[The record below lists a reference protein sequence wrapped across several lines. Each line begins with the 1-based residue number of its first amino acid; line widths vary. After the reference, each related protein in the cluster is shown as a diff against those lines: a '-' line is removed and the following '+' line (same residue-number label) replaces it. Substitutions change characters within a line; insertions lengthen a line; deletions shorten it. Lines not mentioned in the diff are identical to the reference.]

1 MSDTGAVNISAEPM
15 KGTQEESNSKNVAV
29 EKNEA
34 AAAEAPQEEPK
45 LPPLSAADF
54 AAYNGMAEH
63 MEYFH
68 NNFRSTWNLLYGAC
82 ESNSRPKN
90 MSIKQFLTT
99 GLQFCG
105 HLTTHHSIEE
115 MHIFPILAKKMPE
128 FKNGPKYKGAA
139 ELLRQHK
146 EIHDG
151 LDVFKAYLQQC
162 QTGEADFDLR
172 VLKTKMDSWGTVL
185 WTHLDQ
191 EVKTLG
197 AENMRKYWSVA
208 EMRRMPM

>member
-1 MSDTGAVNISAEPM
+1 MADTSTASTSADPAKE
-15 KGTQEESNSKNVAV
+15 TQEELNSRNVAL

-34 AAAEAPQEEPK
+34 TAAEV
-45 LPPLSAADF
+45 PPLTASEF
-54 AAYNGMAEH
+54 RAYNGMAEH

-68 NNFRSTWNLLYGAC
+68 DRFRSTWNLLYGAC
-82 ESNSRPKN
+82 ESNSRPKS
-90 MSIKQFLTT
+90 MSIKQFITT

-105 HLTTHHSIEE
+105 HLTAHHSIEE
-115 MHIFPILAKKMPE
+115 MHIFPVLAKRMPE

-151 LDVFKAYLQQC
+151 LDVFQLYLRQC
-162 QTGEADFDLR
+162 ETGEVDFDLK
-172 VLKTKMDSWGTVL
+172 VLKTKMESWGEVL

-191 EVKTLG
+191 EVKTL
-197 AENMRKYWSVA
+197 E
-208 EMRRMPM
+208 

>member
-1 MSDTGAVNISAEPM
+1 MADTGAVNVPAEPG
-15 KGTQEESNSKNVAV
+15 KGTQKDSNSGNVAV
-29 EKNEA
+29 DKTKV
-34 AAAEAPQEEPK
+34 AAAEVPKEEK
-45 LPPLSAADF
+45 KMPPLSASDF
-54 AAYNGMAEH
+54 KAYNGMAEH

-68 NNFRSTWNLLYGAC
+68 NHFRSTWNLLYSAC
-82 ESNSRPKN
+82 ENNSRPKN
-90 MSIKQFLTT
+90 MSIKQFITT

-105 HLTTHHSIEE
+105 HLTAHHSIEE
-115 MHIFPILAKKMPE
+115 QHIFPILAKKMPE

-146 EIHDG
+146 EIHHGMDIFQ
-151 LDVFKAYLQQC
+151 LYLQQC

-172 VLKTKMDSWGTVL
+172 VLKTKMESWGEVL

-197 AENMRKYWSVA
+197 AENMRKYWTVE
-208 EMRRMPM
+208 EMKRMPM

>member
-1 MSDTGAVNISAEPM
+1 M
-15 KGTQEESNSKNVAV
+15 
-29 EKNEA
+29 
-34 AAAEAPQEEPK
+34 PQ
-45 LPPLSAADF
+45 
-54 AAYNGMAEH
+54 
-63 MEYFH
+63 H
-68 NNFRSTWNLLYGAC
+68 NNFRNTWNLLYGAC
-82 ESNSRPKN
+82 ESNSRPRN
-90 MSIKQFLTT
+90 MSIKQFITT

-105 HLTTHHSIEE
+105 HLHAHHSIEE
-115 MHIFPILAKKMPE
+115 MHVFPVLAKRMPE

-151 LDVFKAYLQQC
+151 MDVFQLYLKQC
-162 QTGEADFDLR
+162 ESGEVDFDLR
-172 VLKTKMDSWGTVL
+172 VLKTKMESWGTVL

-197 AENMRKYWSVA
+197 AENMRKYWTVE